1 MAEIILKD
9 EHEMLRPGLGRLKG
23 RVAIITGAN
32 SGIGRATAR
41 LFAREGAKV
50 VCCDIQE
57 TISPRIDQ
65 LIKDKEGGAAVFATI
80 DVTKPEDCERMVKI
94 ALDSFGGVDILYNN
108 AGAGIRKKVHE
119 HTDDEWNFVLD
130 TNLNAMFRG
139 ARAVLPHFIKKKSG
153 NIVTTA
159 STFGLLAS
167 PNYPGYCATKAAI
180 INLTREMAMD
190 YGPLGI
196 RINCGCPGAIETPR
210 FRGFPPRATLGEG
223 MTDEQRKVMGD
234 SNKALLRMGRPEEIA
249 YGVLFLV
256 SDEASFVT
264 GHALVIDGGQ
274 TIDA

>member
-1 MAEIILKD
+1 MAETLKD
-9 EHEMLRPGLGRLKG
+9 EHDRLRPGLGRLTGK
-23 RVAIITGAN
+23 VAIITGAN

-57 TISPRIDQ
+57 TISPRIDH
-65 LIKDKEGGAAVFATI
+65 LIKEKEGAEAVFAAI
-80 DVTKPEDCERMVKI
+80 DVTKQEDCDRMVKT
-94 ALDSFGGVDILYNN
+94 ALDSFGRVDILYNN

-119 HTDDEWNFVLD
+119 HTDEEWNFVVN

-139 ARAVLPHFIKKKSG
+139 SRAVLPHFIKQGSG
-153 NIVTTA
+153 SIVTTA

-167 PNYPGYCATKAAI
+167 PEYPGYCATKAAI
-180 INLTREMAMD
+180 INLTREMALD
-190 YGPLGI
+190 YGPMGI
-196 RINCGCPGAIETPR
+196 RINCVCPGAIETPR
-210 FRGFPPRATLGEG
+210 FRGFPPRPTLGEG
-223 MTDEQRKVMGD
+223 MTEEQRKTMGA
-234 SNKALLRMGRPEEIA
+234 SNRALLRMGRPEEIA

-264 GHALVIDGGQ
+264 GHALVVDGGQ